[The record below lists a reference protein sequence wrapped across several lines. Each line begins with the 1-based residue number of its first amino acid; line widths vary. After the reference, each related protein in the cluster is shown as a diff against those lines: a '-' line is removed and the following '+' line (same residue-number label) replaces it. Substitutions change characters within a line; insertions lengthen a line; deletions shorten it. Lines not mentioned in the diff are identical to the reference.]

1 MRNALLR
8 FLPALLI
15 MWLFAA
21 CESDTYDTGDGKYS
35 YMRAD
40 FAEVYTD
47 DASRLV
53 KAVTDDDDLLVFD
66 NPVSVS
72 WITTPDSVY
81 RALLYYNSVG
91 HSVRPVM
98 LGNVYVPPVRMAD
111 DVKDPSTDPLHL
123 DSSWMSRNG
132 KYINLGI
139 TVMAGKDGEDTDKQ
153 SIGVACDGMTVGDDG
168 AKEVRLRV
176 LHNQNDVPQYYSV
189 RTYISIPLA
198 EIPYS
203 IVSGDRIVVNVNT
216 YGGEVSKEFM
226 L

>member
-1 MRNALLR
+1 MKKTVLNILPVLL
-8 FLPALLI
+8 LA
-15 MWLFAA
+15 WLSAA
-21 CESDTYDTGDGKYS
+21 CESETYDTGDGKYS

-47 DASRLV
+47 DMSRLV

-98 LGNVYVPPVRMAD
+98 LGNVSVPPVRMAS
-111 DVKDPSTDPLHL
+111 DVKDQSADPLHL
-123 DSSWMSRNG
+123 DSSWRSRNG

-139 TVMAGKDGEDTDKQ
+139 TVMAGKDDNDTGKQ
-153 SIGVACDGMTVGDDG
+153 TIGVACDGMTVGEDG
-168 AKEVRLRV
+168 TKEVRLHV
-176 LHNQNDVPQYYSV
+176 LHNQNGVPQYYSV
-189 RTYISIPLA
+189 HTYMSIPLS
-198 EIPYS
+198 EIPYN
-203 IVSGDRIVVNVNT
+203 IVPGDRIVVNVNT
-216 YGGEVSKEFM
+216 YGGEVIKEFV